1 MTGSILIMYNQNDVQ
16 TFHKSVLPGAQRHH
30 NFAWSKT
37 TIMKHE
43 YQISGMTCGSCIA
56 TVERQ
61 LSSIPGITSA
71 KAKLDPPGVTLTMD
85 HHVPIEKL
93 QDALKDHP
101 KYRISEIRQAPMAVA
116 VMDEEKRS
124 LWETYKPIILV
135 FAFITGVTLLN
146 EAADG
151 AFNWMRWMR
160 YFMAGF
166 FLVFSFFK
174 LLDLTSFATSYSS
187 YDVIAK
193 KWFTWGFIYPFIELS
208 LGILYLINF
217 DMVFTSAVTF
227 VVMGIS
233 SIGVFQSIM
242 AKRKIRCA
250 CLGAVF
256 NLPMSTITLIE
267 DLLMVAMAGIMLLYH
282 YI

>member
-1 MTGSILIMYNQNDVQ
+1 MTGNILIMYNPKDVQ
-16 TFHKSVLPGAQRHH
+16 TFHNNVPPGPRQDR

-43 YQISGMTCGSCIA
+43 YQISGMTCGNCIA
-56 TVERQ
+56 TVEKQ
-61 LSSIPGITSA
+61 LSAVPGITSA
-71 KAKLDPPGVTLTMD
+71 KAKLDPPGITLTMEQ
-85 HHVPIEKL
+85 HVPIEKL
-93 QDALKDHP
+93 QHALKDHP
-101 KYRISEIRQAPMAVA
+101 KYKISEIHQAPV
-116 VMDEEKRS
+116 VLDEEETRS
-124 LWETYKPIILV
+124 FWEIYKPIILV

-146 EAADG
+146 EAAEG

-174 LLDLTSFATSYSS
+174 LLDLTSFASSYSS

-193 KWFTWGFIYPFIELS
+193 KWFTWGYIYPFIELS
-208 LGILYLINF
+208 LGILYLLNF
-217 DMVFTSAVTF
+217 DMVFTNTVTF
-227 VVMGIS
+227 LVMGVS

-282 YI
+282 FI